1 VGLLEGLPHLIPA
14 FDSLPMAVMIQEAH
28 LPVDSLTKARALVH
42 RLLPAYCLF
51 AGRPKKAPGLQKRIQ
66 VVTLVHVYM
75 AARAS
80 LLDAR
85 TQFTEVAL
93 EAPDALLQAHFIRMS
108 DPRSDTT
115 ILLGNVYQFQAS
127 RPVQQAAMLEL
138 ARLVIAR
145 WSDHSDLIVIGGDFN
160 ASLMPRTGY
169 VGSEVTRNADSRLQ
183 EWCAQTGLSCAAP
196 AQATWHSYNE
206 SRSAVLDCFFWRS
219 TSDQL
224 NLVDAEAF
232 PSPDPRMDHHGVQIC
247 LSGGGIG
254 LMPPLEALKK
264 PIRLNMRCWSTKKRN
279 WHSEVKRI
287 LDQDMQDQDH
297 FLKLEHAK
305 HVALDCA
312 RSVLGTT
319 GGRIGRL
326 IPHHSDAVK
335 RLKARLTLLK
345 VARREIHSRKALGNN
360 PESPSRAMRRVWD
373 AGLYPE
379 PAQFQMLSSL
389 WSPQNVVWTEKW
401 LRMLRTQ
408 SAVIVEDWQQL
419 RRKELTEAAE
429 RERQGAIGR
438 FYTGGEL

>member
-1 VGLLEGLPHLIPA
+1 MN
-14 FDSLPMAVMIQEAH
+14 SLA
-28 LPVDSLTKARALVH
+28 KARALVH

-51 AGRPKKAPGLQKRIQ
+51 AGRPQKAPGIQKRIQ

-80 LLDAR
+80 LLDVR
-85 TQFTEVAL
+85 TQLTEVAL

-108 DPRSDTT
+108 DPRSDIT

-127 RPVQQAAMLEL
+127 RPEQQAAMLEL

-145 WSDHSDLIVIGGDFN
+145 WSAHSDLIVIGGDFN
-160 ASLMPRTGY
+160 ASLTPRTGY
-169 VGSEVTRNADSRLQ
+169 VGSDITRNADSRLQ
-183 EWCAQTGLSCAAP
+183 EWCTQTALSCAAP

-219 TSDQL
+219 KTDQL
-224 NLVDAEAF
+224 DIVDAEAF

-247 LSGGGIG
+247 LLGAGIG

-264 PIRLNMRCWSTKKRN
+264 PTRLNMRCWSKKKRN
-279 WHSEVKRI
+279 WHNEVNRI
-287 LDQDMQDQDH
+287 LDQGMQDQDE
-297 FLKLEHAK
+297 FRELDHAK
-305 HVALDCA
+305 HIALDCA

-319 GGRIGRL
+319 GGKIGRL
-326 IPHHSDAVK
+326 IPHHSVAVK

-360 PESPSRAMRRVWD
+360 MESPTRAMRRVWD

-389 WSPQNVVWTEKW
+389 GSPQNVVWTEKW
-401 LRMLRTQ
+401 LRMLRSQ
-408 SAVIVEDWQQL
+408 SAMILEEWQQL
-419 RRKELTEAAE
+419 QRT
-429 RERQGAIGR
+429 
-438 FYTGGEL
+438 